1 MTKTAKYNFY
11 TMNIIESI
19 APFDIETRK
28 GFDFHQIENALATV
42 DEVEKT
48 KPEFVYEI
56 IAMKLVPTQT
66 ENPWGFY
73 YGPQF
78 TLKNEQGEPM
88 YVPSL
93 NDITSDA
100 IMYWEGRA
108 KACNN
113 PLLIAR
119 YADLVW
125 EFKQKIAHIGQ
136 ASWMYR
142 LCVDNMLRVCNEDY
156 CSHPVIAVNILE
168 RLFAIVKNTPED
180 IQLVKD
186 AFITFEQRHSQD
198 DTVRLWASRFL
209 LMMEYKKSFTN
220 IEVNTLIKEHEDRLI
235 RLSTPSNNEQM
246 NPWIVMEQSKLLA
259 KYYNS
264 IQDRDGIKRV
274 FNITE
279 TVFDHESNKMNGIQ
293 LMSNLETICQMY
305 SHYGL
310 KDEWKRLSVK
320 IQELGTRVKEE
331 MQPFQT
337 EFEIPQEVY
346 EQADVYF
353 GDKAESSDVRW
364 RNFASYFI
372 PIKSKEEIALKELV
386 KKYPFQFMIGNNL
399 MDPKG
404 HPMSY
409 VGPYE
414 DDPEGQLILHMAQ
427 KLNIQSYFLA
437 IAINRLL
444 TTNTLTVENVM
455 TSLIIPS
462 PLFEESRY
470 DIIREAIE
478 FFIQGEYILFSHLI
492 VPQIENAICNLVEMN
507 KVSILKPQ
515 RGNKG
520 YQLRTL
526 DDLLR
531 EQCIEDVFTPDGAL
545 YLQIVLTN
553 QKALN
558 IRNLLCHGI
567 MPPEYFGS
575 GAAGRLFHILVML
588 GLTKITAPAI

>member
-1 MTKTAKYNFY
+1 
-11 TMNIIESI
+11 MNIIESI
-19 APFDIETRK
+19 APFDVETRK
-28 GFDFHQIENALATV
+28 GFDFYQIESALATV
-42 DEVEKT
+42 DEIEKK
-48 KPEFVYEI
+48 KPDFVYEI
-56 IAMKLVPTQT
+56 IAMKLVPTQA

-78 TLKNEQGEPM
+78 TLENEQGELM

-93 NDITSDA
+93 NDITSEA
-100 IMYWEGRA
+100 ITYWEGRA

-125 EFKQKIAHIGQ
+125 DFKQKIAHRGQ
-136 ASWMYR
+136 EPWMYR
-142 LCVDNMLRVCNEDY
+142 LCVDNMLRVCDEDY
-156 CSHPVIAVNILE
+156 CSHPVITVNVLE
-168 RLFAIVKNTPED
+168 RLFAISKDTPED
-180 IQLVKD
+180 NQLVKD
-186 AFITFEQRHSQD
+186 TFVTFEQRHSKD

-209 LMMEYKKSFTN
+209 LMMEYKKCFTN

-259 KYYNS
+259 KYYKS
-264 IQDRDGIKRV
+264 TQDRDGIKRV

-279 TVFDHESNKMNGIQ
+279 KVFDHESNKMSGIQ
-293 LMSNLETICQMY
+293 LMGNIEAICQMY

-310 KDEWKRLSVK
+310 KGEWKRLSVK
-320 IQELGTRVKEE
+320 IQKLGTRVKEE

-364 RNFASYFI
+364 RNFASYFV
-372 PIKSKEEIALKELV
+372 PIKSKEEKELKELV
-386 KKYPFQFMIGNNL
+386 KKYPFQFMIGSNL
-399 MDPKG
+399 MDIKG

-409 VGPYE
+409 VGPYK
-414 DDPEGQLILHMAQ
+414 DDPEGQLILQMAQ
-427 KLNIQSYFLA
+427 TLNIQSCFLP

-444 TTNTLTVENVM
+444 TTKTLTVENVM

-462 PLFEESRY
+462 PLFEENRY
-470 DIIREAIE
+470 DIIREATDL
-478 FFIQGEYILFSHLI
+478 FIQKKYVLFCHLI
-492 VPQIENAICNLVEMN
+492 VPQIEYAICNLVEMSG
-507 KVSILKPQ
+507 VSILKPQ
-515 RGNKG
+515 RENKG

-567 MPPEYFGS
+567 MPPEYFGF

-588 GLTKITAPAI
+588 GLTRTTLPTT